1 MNLVETLL
9 DNLASDLVKKR
20 EDQVRDRLK
29 EFNIPV
35 DEDYLKK
42 NCEIRVGPYN
52 SYTLFHKETPILSWN
67 TNVKIEQNY
76 STEKGFTVTAIMG

>member
-9 DNLASDLVKKR
+9 DNLASDLTKKR
-20 EDQVRDRLK
+20 EDQVREKLK

-35 DEDYLKK
+35 DEEYLKT
-42 NCEIRVGPYN
+42 NCEIKIGLYN
-52 SYTLFHKETPILSWN
+52 NYTLFHKGTPILSWN

-76 STEKGFTVTAIMG
+76 SAEKGLTVTAIMG